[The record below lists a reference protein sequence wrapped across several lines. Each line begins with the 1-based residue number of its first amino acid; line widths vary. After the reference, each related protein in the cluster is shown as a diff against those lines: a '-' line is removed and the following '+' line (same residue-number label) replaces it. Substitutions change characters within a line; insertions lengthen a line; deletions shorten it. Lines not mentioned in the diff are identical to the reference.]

1 MGCILVDLRPLSS
14 TPVSAIERMGATPT
28 AEIDYLG
35 GVPIAALVYKGG
47 IPSAQLEHLGG
58 INVSGSLICSVG
70 KDTLTISASSMSF
83 ANTEVGVTKSITVI
97 ATAGWSAELNDPNG
111 LFEINPTAGVGGK
124 VGRVDITLTKTN
136 TNVESYSASVVFKSV
151 GLRQSLSLVAE
162 ASAATYTP
170 LTYIEATGAQYI
182 NTGYVVQ
189 EDDVIEVDYIR
200 TSSTSADKA
209 LFGATDGTNGI
220 WYSIYGT
227 YAYYRFGHNA
237 SDNASG
243 AGNRYRVKLQK
254 GNIDVDGLTEALPFT
269 ALPDVPLYLFAVNNN
284 NERQW
289 MYCYC
294 KTRAFKITKQTGEV
308 VMELRAC
315 KRNSD
320 GKIGMM
326 DSVSGRFFVNEDTGE
341 DFIAGAEIKATPDYE
356 LIDYVTFSKDRL
368 YDLGIVKSTYTLE
381 VMFKRSESTTTPYL
395 YGIVTSPHTAS
406 VTAYLSSNGAW
417 RFGSSYK
424 GLNTNNTFMNRVII
438 SNGKTNFNFAAG
450 TFTKAT
456 FTTPDT
462 VVLGGYRDASG
473 SLTKNYQGRVYFFRI
488 TEGDTPI
495 IDYYPCKRISD
506 GAEGFWD
513 CVTQTFVES
522 I

>member
-1 MGCILVDLRPLSS
+1 M
-14 TPVSAIERMGATPT
+14 
-28 AEIDYLG
+28 
-35 GVPIAALVYKGG
+35 
-47 IPSAQLEHLGG
+47 
-58 INVSGSLICSVG
+58 
-70 KDTLTISASSMSF
+70 
-83 ANTEVGVTKSITVI
+83 
-97 ATAGWSAELNDPNG
+97 AELVKSWSDGESLTVAYDGDGDGLATFTSDVNESIDREMAVSFVDSDRRVVVSRRVAQEGMREVLRFTDGVFRLSDGGTFNVLKAKYANDEP
-111 LFEINPTAGVGGK
+111 
-124 VGRVDITLTKTN
+124 
-136 TNVESYSASVVFKSV
+136 
-151 GLRQSLSLVAE
+151 AE
-162 ASAATYTP
+162 TYTP
-170 LTYIEATGAQYI
+170 LTYIEAVGAQYI

-189 EDDVIEVDYIR
+189 EDDIIEMDYIR

-220 WYSIYGT
+220 WYSIYGSN
-227 YAYYRFGHNA
+227 AYYRFGHSA

-254 GNIDVDGLTEALPFT
+254 GNVDVDGLTEALSFT
-269 ALPDVPLYLFAVNNN
+269 ALPDVPLYLFAGNSN
-284 NERQW
+284 NESQW

-294 KTRAFKITKQTGEV
+294 KTRGFKITKQTGEV

-315 KRNSD
+315 KRDSD
-320 GKIGMM
+320 GKIGML
-326 DSVSGRFFVNEDTGE
+326 DSVSGKFYANEGTGE
-341 DFIAGAEIKATPDYE
+341 DFIAGAEIKATPEYD
-356 LIDYVTFSKDRL
+356 LIDYVTFSKNKL

-406 VTAYLSSNGAW
+406 VTAYLSSGGAW

-424 GLNTNNTFMNRVII
+424 GLSTNNTVINRTII
-438 SNGKTNFNFAAG
+438 SNGKTEFNFTTG

-462 VVLGGYRDASG
+462 VVLGGYRAASG

-495 IDYYPCKRISD
+495 IDYYPCKRKSD
-506 GAEGFWD
+506 GVEGFWD
-513 CVTQTFVES
+513 CVTQTFIEPIS
-522 I
+522 